1 MKPRA
6 NFVILNANAAFSMED
21 QSGVILHDGHGSFI
35 AVRSIFISH
44 VTSATMAEA
53 VGMLNG
59 LAFANYLGCN
69 VVEVKSDL
77 SKVIHYCTGDAK
89 ISNEATATYVD
100 ILTQAD
106 IGKVEFKHCG
116 RETNTAAH

>member
-44 VTSATMAEA
+44 VTSATMAE
-53 VGMLNG
+53 G
-59 LAFANYLGCN
+59 
-69 VVEVKSDL
+69 
-77 SKVIHYCTGDAK
+77 
-89 ISNEATATYVD
+89 YV
-100 ILTQAD
+100 
-106 IGKVEFKHCG
+106 
-116 RETNTAAH
+116 